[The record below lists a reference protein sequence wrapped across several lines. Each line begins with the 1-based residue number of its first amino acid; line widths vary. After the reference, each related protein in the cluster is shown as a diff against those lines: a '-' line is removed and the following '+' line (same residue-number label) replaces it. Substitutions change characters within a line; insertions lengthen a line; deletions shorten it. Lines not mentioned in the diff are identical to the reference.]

1 MKTIS
6 RLTVLISI
14 FFVSSSFADV
24 SESEELQY
32 DSEKQASIVTPT
44 DPYLKWQKYL
54 SEKGIREGANNRSDG
69 SVFLIAYGSKKVGKS
84 LDDSKFMNSRVG
96 CKIYYG

>member
-1 MKTIS
+1 MNIFTKLITTI
-6 RLTVLISI
+6 L
-14 FFVSSSFADV
+14 VSLAFSSFADV

-54 SEKGIREGANNRSDG
+54 SEKGIREGANKRSDG
-69 SVFLIAYGSKKVGKS
+69 SVFLIAY
-84 LDDSKFMNSRVG
+84 
-96 CKIYYG
+96 